1 MKSQILKK
9 VKQHQ
14 NVLTI
19 KSVVPLTEEEK
30 EQIVS
35 LFNKKTE
42 AKIDRVVTL
51 LDPRLICGVSAKSD
65 SFGFEYSGRKIINE
79 MIRDIDL

>member
-30 EQIVS
+30 NQILE

-42 AKIDRVVTL
+42 KKIDKVVTL

-79 MIRDIDL
+79 MIKDIEV